1 MGKASRLLYNEAN
14 SIAIPRHDTCES
26 LRRYETAVIR
36 MFVYEEGGKMYV

>member
-1 MGKASRLLYNEAN
+1 MDKKRRYGYNPNELN
-14 SIAIPRHDTCES
+14 RIIRHDTCES